1 MATALA
7 ILGLY
12 DARRAHYH
20 LYAPQSALRQAQTD
34 CARYA
39 MQTLSGALKTLFL
52 PIALLVAGAAH
63 AGSGQHAVASAHP
76 DATAAGIEILQAGG
90 NAFDAAVAVSAA
102 LAVAEPSG
110 SGMGGGGFWLLHV
123 AKTGKQVMVDGRE
136 TAPAAASADMYRNDA
151 GKVVESLSRNGP
163 LAAAIPGQAA
173 ALAYLAEK
181 YGRLPL
187 KQSLVPAIQLAR
199 DGVPVDAPMLARL
212 AWRFDVMARSPA
224 TAAVFHPGGSLPDPG
239 QRLPQ
244 TDLADTLQRLGDQGK
259 KGFYEGVTAQRLVDG
274 VRNAGGIWTLKDL
287 QDYAVVERP
296 VITQQFGGWTL
307 TLPPPPS
314 SGGVVITQVF
324 KVLERLGYADLGS
337 VDRKHVVVEA
347 LRTAYRD
354 RAAWL
359 GDPDHVDMPL
369 ARLMSD
375 DYATWTANR
384 IDLKQARSSADMASP
399 VKVYEGGTD
408 TTHFS
413 VIDADGNRVSATLSV
428 NLPFG
433 SGFMSPGTGVLLNDE
448 MDDFSAKPG
457 VPNAYGLV
465 GTDANAVGPGRRPLS
480 SMTPSFVEGN
490 GKVIALGTP
499 GGSRIITM
507 VLLGMLTAMDGG
519 DAAAIV
525 GAPRYHHQYLP
536 DEIYF
541 EPDALTADEQGTLR
555 ARGFSL
561 RESGRDY
568 GNMHAVVWDKAA
580 KTLDAASDPR
590 GIGRALVEPARAER

>member
-1 MATALA
+1 MLKRLFAVAAL
-7 ILGLY
+7 
-12 DARRAHYH
+12 
-20 LYAPQSALRQAQTD
+20 
-34 CARYA
+34 
-39 MQTLSGALKTLFL
+39 
-52 PIALLVAGAAH
+52 IAASSAH
-63 AGSGQHAVASAHP
+63 AGPGQHAVASAHP

-136 TAPAAASADMYRNDA
+136 TAPAAATADMYRNDR
-151 GKVVESLSRNGP
+151 GEVVGSLSRNGP

-173 ALAYLAEK
+173 ALVHLAEN
-181 YGRLPL
+181 YGKLPL
-187 KQSLVPAIQLAR
+187 AQSLQPAIKLAR
-199 DGVPVDAPMLARL
+199 EGVPVDAPMLARL

-224 TAAVFHPGGSLPDPG
+224 TAAVFHPNGSLPEPG

-244 TDLADTLQRLGDQGK
+244 ADLADTLQRLGEQGR
-259 KGFYEGVTAQRLVDG
+259 KGFYEGEIAQRFVEG
-274 VRNAGGIWTLKDL
+274 VRNAGGIWTLQDL
-287 QDYAVVERP
+287 RDYRVVERP
-296 VITQQFGGWTL
+296 VITQTFGDWTL

-324 KVLERLGYADLGS
+324 KVLERLGYAKLGPL
-337 VDRKHVVVEA
+337 DRKHAVVEA

-369 ARLMSD
+369 ARLMGD
-375 DYATWTANR
+375 DYADWTASR
-384 IDLKQARSSADMASP
+384 IDLKQARESADMASP
-399 VKVYEGGTD
+399 VTVYEGGTD

-413 VIDADGNRVSATLSV
+413 VIDAAGNRVAATLSV

-433 SGFMSPGTGVLLNDE
+433 SGFMAPGTGVLLNDE

-465 GTDANAVGPGRRPLS
+465 GTDANAVGPKRRPLS
-480 SMTPSFVEGN
+480 SMTPSFVEN
-490 GKVIALGTP
+490 DDSIAVLGTP

-507 VLLGMLTAMDGG
+507 VLLGILELMDGG

-525 GAPRYHHQYLP
+525 GAPRFHHQYLP
-536 DEIYF
+536 DEIYH
-541 EPDALTADEQGTLR
+541 EPEALSADEQKALK
-555 ARGFSL
+555 ARGFAL
-561 RESGRDY
+561 REAGRDY
-568 GNMHAVVWDKAA
+568 GNMHAVVWDKAGG
-580 KTLDAASDPR
+580 KLDAASDPR
-590 GIGRALVEPARAER
+590 GIGAAQVAPATTK

>member
-1 MATALA
+1 MLKRVLA
-7 ILGLY
+7 
-12 DARRAHYH
+12 AA
-20 LYAPQSALRQAQTD
+20 
-34 CARYA
+34 
-39 MQTLSGALKTLFL
+39 
-52 PIALLVAGAAH
+52 ALLFAGAAH
-63 AGSGQHAVASAHP
+63 AGPGQHAVASAHP

-110 SGMGGGGFWLLHV
+110 SGMGGGGFWLLHM
-123 AKTGKQVMVDGRE
+123 AETGKQIMVDGRE
-136 TAPAAASADMYRNDA
+136 TAPAAATADMYRNDA
-151 GKVVESLSRNGP
+151 GEVVASLSRNGP
-163 LAAAIPGQAA
+163 LAAGIPGQAA
-173 ALAYLAEK
+173 ALAHLAEN

-187 KQSLVPAIQLAR
+187 AKSLAPAIALAR
-199 DGVPVDAPMLARL
+199 EGVPVDAPMLARL
-212 AWRFDVMARSPA
+212 AWRFEVMARSPA
-224 TAAVFHPGGSLPDPG
+224 TAAVFHPDGSLPEPG

-244 TDLADTLQRLGDQGK
+244 PDLAGTLQRLGEQGA
-259 KGFYEGVTAQRLVDG
+259 KGFYEGATAELLVEG
-274 VRNAGGIWTLKDL
+274 VRKAGGIWTLQDL
-287 QDYAVVERP
+287 RDYAVVERP
-296 VITQQFGGWTL
+296 VITQRFGDWTL

-324 KVLERLGYADLGS
+324 KVLERLGYDGLNA
-337 VDRKHVVVEA
+337 VDRKHAVVEA

-359 GDPDHVDMPL
+359 GDPDHVEMPL
-369 ARLMSD
+369 ERLMGG
-375 DYATWTANR
+375 DYAKQTAAR
-384 IDLKQARSSADMASP
+384 IDLKRARSSADLASP
-399 VKVYEGGTD
+399 VAVYEGGTD

-433 SGFMSPGTGVLLNDE
+433 SGFMPPGTGVLLNDE

-465 GTDANAVGPGRRPLS
+465 GTAANAVGPKRRPLS
-480 SMTPSFVEGN
+480 SMTPSFVESEN
-490 GKVIALGTP
+490 TIAVLGTP

-507 VLLGMLTAMDGG
+507 VLLGMLELMDGG

-525 GAPRYHHQYLP
+525 GKPRYHHQYLP

-541 EPDALTADEQGTLR
+541 EPKALTADEQATLKS
-555 ARGFSL
+555 RGFAL

-580 KTLDAASDPR
+580 GELNAASDPR
-590 GIGRALVEPARAER
+590 GIGAAHVADAPGN

>member
-1 MATALA
+1 MLKR
-7 ILGLY
+7 GL
-12 DARRAHYH
+12 
-20 LYAPQSALRQAQTD
+20 
-34 CARYA
+34 
-39 MQTLSGALKTLFL
+39 LFA
-52 PIALLVAGAAH
+52 ALLVTGTAQAGP
-63 AGSGQHAVASAHP
+63 GQHAVASAHP
-76 DATAAGIEILQAGG
+76 DATAAGIEVLQAGG

-123 AKTGKQVMVDGRE
+123 AESGKQVMVDGRE
-136 TAPAAASADMYRNDA
+136 TAPAAASADMYRNDS
-151 GKVVESLSRNGP
+151 GEVVGSLSRNGP

-173 ALAYLAEK
+173 ALAHLAVT

-187 KQSLVPAIQLAR
+187 ARSLAPAIKLAR
-199 DGVPVDAPMLARL
+199 EGVPVDAPMLARL

-224 TAAVFHPGGSLPDPG
+224 TAEVFHPNGSLPDPG

-244 TDLADTLQRLGDQGK
+244 RDLADTLQRLADEGA
-259 KGFYEGVTAQRLVDG
+259 KGFYEGVTAERLVEG
-274 VRNAGGIWTLKDL
+274 VRNAGGIWTLDDL
-287 QDYAVVERP
+287 RGYRIVERP
-296 VITQQFGGWTL
+296 VITHQFGPWTL

-324 KVLERLGYADLGS
+324 EVLDRLGYSTLDA
-337 VDRKHVVVEA
+337 VDRKHAVVEA

-369 ARLMSD
+369 ERLMSA
-375 DYATWTANR
+375 DYARKTAAG
-384 IDLKQARSSADMASP
+384 IDLKQARSSADLAGP
-399 VKVYEGGTD
+399 VSVYEGGTD

-413 VIDADGNRVSATLSV
+413 VIDADGNRVAATLSV

-433 SGFMSPGTGVLLNDE
+433 SGFMAPGTGVLLNDE

-465 GTDANAVGPGRRPLS
+465 GTAANAVGPKRRPLS
-480 SMTPSFVEGN
+480 SMTPGFVES
-490 GKVIALGTP
+490 KDTVAVLGTP

-507 VLLGMLTAMDGG
+507 VLLGMLELMDGG

-525 GAPRYHHQYLP
+525 GKPRYHHQYLP
-536 DEIYF
+536 DEIYY
-541 EPDALTADEQGTLR
+541 EPEALSAAEQATLK
-555 ARGFSL
+555 ARGFAL

-568 GNMHAVVWDKAA
+568 GNMHAVVWDKASGA
-580 KTLDAASDPR
+580 LDAASDPR
-590 GIGRALVEPARAER
+590 GIGQAIVQATTTAQ